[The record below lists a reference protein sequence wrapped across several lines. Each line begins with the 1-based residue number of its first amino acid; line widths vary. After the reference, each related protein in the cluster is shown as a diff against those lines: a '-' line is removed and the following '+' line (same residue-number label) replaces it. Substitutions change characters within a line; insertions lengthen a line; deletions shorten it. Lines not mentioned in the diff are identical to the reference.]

1 VNILNEEV
9 NRNIPIIFQNLN
21 HYDVEDTRFLKV
33 KIWLMHTNENLNG
46 SYFEKS
52 VVEEA
57 IPSLANTPIL
67 AYIEDNSDGE
77 KDFSDHR
84 QVLIKEDGEYKIK
97 YIGQAI
103 GTIPES
109 NNAKFEMR
117 LCDDGVER
125 EFLTVEGLLWTKFD
139 DPIDIMN

>member
-1 VNILNEEV
+1 PV
-9 NRNIPIIFQNLN
+9 IFQRLK
-21 HYDVEDTRFLKV
+21 DFEEESEDTRFLKV
-33 KIWLMHTNENLNG
+33 KIWLMHTGENLNG
-46 SYFEKS
+46 SYFSKD
-52 VVEEA
+52 VVEDA

-84 QVLIKEDGEYKIK
+84 MVLIKEDGKFKMK

-103 GTIPES
+103 GLIPED

-117 LCDDGVER
+117 LCDDGEER
-125 EFLTVEGLLWTKFD
+125 EFLTVEGLVWSKWD
-139 DPIDIMN
+139 DPIDIFDKNSIKN